1 MRLGPVTKLDKRNE
15 RTLKF
20 ADDAMPGNCD
30 FIVIFPIYG
39 QFEAKKTL
47 TSEKCVCTN
56 VPNFKSLA

>member
-39 QFEAKKTL
+39 QFEAIFWSKKNSDV
-47 TSEKCVCTN
+47 SEMCVY
-56 VPNFKSLA
+56 